1 MTDRLPSTTTAN
13 DIDALWLPFT
23 ANRQFKSDPRL
34 IARGKGMHYY
44 DPQGRELLDGLAG
57 LWCSLAG
64 HGHPKI
70 TEAVSAQLEELD
82 FAPTFQFAHPRIIEL
97 AGRIAALAPKGM
109 ERVFFCNSG
118 SEAADT
124 ALKIALAYWR
134 AKGEAQRTRLIGRV
148 RGYHGTNFG
157 GMSVGGI
164 VNNRKAY
171 GQMLP
176 GVDHLPSTY
185 DRSRQAFSRGE
196 PDYGANLADA
206 LEDLVALHGDTI
218 AAVIVE
224 PMAGSTGVLP
234 PPKGYLQRL
243 RELCTK
249 HGILLIFDE
258 VITMFGRMGAP
269 TAAERYGVTPDMITF
284 AKGITNGAIPMGG
297 VIASNAIYEAFA
309 QKNDWQIELFHGYTY
324 SGHPVAAAAALATLD
339 IYRDEGLFERGRKVE
354 AWLADAV
361 HTLKG
366 APFVLDI
373 RSCGA
378 AAAIDIEPAPGA
390 PGKRGHEAIRRAFF
404 DEDIVLRV
412 GGDTIALGPAL
423 VAEQAHV
430 QRLVDGVRRVLD
442 RLS

>member
-1 MTDRLPSTTTAN
+1 MTTSSPNA
-13 DIDALWLPFT
+13 IDAAWLPFT
-23 ANRQFKSDPRL
+23 ANRQFKSEPRI
-34 IARGKGMHYY
+34 IARGQGMFYY

-64 HGHPKI
+64 HGQKRI
-70 TEAVSAQLEELD
+70 TDAVATQMQELD
-82 FAPTFQFAHPRIIEL
+82 FAPTFQFAHPKVIEL
-97 AGRIAALAPKGM
+97 AGRLAALAPRDLD
-109 ERVFFCNSG
+109 RVFFCNSG

-134 AKGEAQRTRLIGRV
+134 SRGEAHRTRLIGRV

-164 VNNRKAY
+164 VNNRKAF
-171 GQMLP
+171 GELLP
-176 GVDHLPSTY
+176 HVDHLPTTY
-185 DRSRQAFSRGE
+185 DRARQAFTKGE
-196 PDYGANLADA
+196 PEHGVHYAEA
-206 LEDLVALHGDTI
+206 LEELVGLHGDTI

-234 PPKGYLQRL
+234 PPKGYLKRL

-297 VIASNAIYEAFA
+297 VITTNAIYDAFQ

-339 IYRDEGLFERGRKVE
+339 IYRDDGLFERGLQIEK
-354 AWLADAV
+354 WLEEAV
-361 HTLKG
+361 HTLRD
-366 APFVLDI
+366 APFVVDI
-373 RSCGA
+373 RNAGA
-378 AAAIDIEPAPGA
+378 AAAIDIDPAAGA

-404 DEDIVLRV
+404 DENIVLRV

-423 VAEQAHV
+423 VAEQEHIE
-430 QRLVDGVRRVLD
+430 RLVAGIRRVLG
-442 RLS
+442 RLT

>member
-1 MTDRLPSTTTAN
+1 MTTSSPNA
-13 DIDALWLPFT
+13 IDAVWLPFT
-23 ANRQFKSDPRL
+23 PNRQFKSQPR
-34 IARGKGMHYY
+34 IISRGQGMYYY

-64 HGHPKI
+64 HGQKRI
-70 TEAVSAQLEELD
+70 TDAVTTQMQELD
-82 FAPTFQFAHPRIIEL
+82 FAPTFQFAHPKVIEL
-97 AGRIAALAPKGM
+97 AGRLAALAPRDLD
-109 ERVFFCNSG
+109 RVFFCNSG

-134 AKGEAQRTRLIGRV
+134 ARGEAHRTRLIGRV

-164 VNNRKAY
+164 VNNRKAF
-171 GQMLP
+171 GELLP
-176 GVDHLPSTY
+176 HVDHLPTTY
-185 DRSRQAFSRGE
+185 DRARQAFTKGDPE
-196 PDYGANLADA
+196 HGVHFAEA
-206 LEDLVALHGDTI
+206 LEELVGLHGDTI

-234 PPKGYLQRL
+234 PPKGYLKRL

-284 AKGITNGAIPMGG
+284 AKGITNGVIPMGG
-297 VIASNAIYEAFA
+297 VITTNAIYDAFQ

-339 IYRDEGLFERGRKVE
+339 IYRDDGLFERGLQIEK
-354 AWLADAV
+354 WLEEAV
-361 HTLKG
+361 HTLRD
-366 APFVLDI
+366 APFVVDI
-373 RSCGA
+373 RNAGA
-378 AAAIDIEPAPGA
+378 AAAIDIEPAAGT

-404 DEDIVLRV
+404 DENIVLRV

-423 VAEQAHV
+423 VAEQAHIE
-430 QRLVDGVRRVLD
+430 RLVAGIRRVLS
-442 RLS
+442 RLT

>member
-1 MTDRLPSTTTAN
+1 MTTSSPNA
-13 DIDALWLPFT
+13 IDAVWLPFT
-23 ANRQFKSDPRL
+23 PNRQFKSQPRI
-34 IARGKGMHYY
+34 IARGQGMYYY

-64 HGHPKI
+64 HGQKRI
-70 TEAVSAQLEELD
+70 TDAVTAQMQELD
-82 FAPTFQFAHPRIIEL
+82 FAPTFQFAHPKVIEL
-97 AGRIAALAPKGM
+97 SGRIATMAPRDLD
-109 ERVFFCNSG
+109 RVFFCNSG

-134 AKGEAQRTRLIGRV
+134 SRGEAHRTRLIGRV

-164 VNNRKAY
+164 VNNRKAF
-171 GQMLP
+171 GELLP
-176 GVDHLPSTY
+176 HVDHLPTTY
-185 DRSRQAFSRGE
+185 DRARQAFTKGDPE
-196 PDYGANLADA
+196 HGVHYAEA
-206 LEDLVALHGDTI
+206 LEELVGLHGDTI

-234 PPKGYLQRL
+234 PPKGYLKRL

-284 AKGITNGAIPMGG
+284 AKGITNGVIPMGG
-297 VIASNAIYEAFA
+297 VITTNAIYDAFQ

-324 SGHPVAAAAALATLD
+324 SGHPVAAAAAIATLD
-339 IYRDEGLFERGRKVE
+339 IYRDDGLFERGLQIEK
-354 AWLADAV
+354 WLEEAV
-361 HTLKG
+361 HTLRD
-366 APFVLDI
+366 APFVVDI
-373 RSCGA
+373 RNSGA
-378 AAAIDIEPAPGA
+378 AAAIDIDPAAGA

-404 DEDIVLRV
+404 DENIVLRV

-423 VAEQAHV
+423 VAEQEHIE
-430 QRLVDGVRRVLD
+430 RLVAGIRRVLS

>member
-1 MTDRLPSTTTAN
+1 MTTSSPNA
-13 DIDALWLPFT
+13 IDAAWLPFT
-23 ANRQFKSDPRL
+23 ANRQFKSEPRI
-34 IARGKGMHYY
+34 IARGQGMFYY

-64 HGHPKI
+64 HGQKRI
-70 TEAVSAQLEELD
+70 TDAVATQMQELD
-82 FAPTFQFAHPRIIEL
+82 FAPTFQFAHPKVIEL
-97 AGRIAALAPKGM
+97 AGRLAALAPRDLD
-109 ERVFFCNSG
+109 RVFFCNSG

-134 AKGEAQRTRLIGRV
+134 SRGEAHRTRLIGRV

-164 VNNRKAY
+164 VNNRKAF
-171 GQMLP
+171 GELLP
-176 GVDHLPSTY
+176 HVDHLPTTY
-185 DRSRQAFSRGE
+185 DRARQAFTKGE
-196 PDYGANLADA
+196 PEHGVHYAEA
-206 LEDLVALHGDTI
+206 LEELVGLHGDTI

-234 PPKGYLQRL
+234 PPKGYLKRL

-269 TAAERYGVTPDMITF
+269 TGAERYGVTPDMITF

-297 VIASNAIYEAFA
+297 VITTNAIYDAFQ

-339 IYRDEGLFERGRKVE
+339 IYRDDGLFERGLKIE
-354 AWLADAV
+354 KWLEEAV
-361 HTLKG
+361 HTLRD
-366 APFVLDI
+366 APFVVDI
-373 RSCGA
+373 RNAGA
-378 AAAIDIEPAPGA
+378 AAAIDIDPAAGA

-404 DEDIVLRV
+404 DENIVLRV

-423 VAEQAHV
+423 VAEQEHIE
-430 QRLVDGVRRVLD
+430 RLVAGIRRVLG
-442 RLS
+442 RLT